1 MIGGWRGTGRP
12 HGNARLDWPL
22 VEEIKTMRGRFS
34 ASVVAEV
41 YGIGKNTVL
50 DIWNGK
56 TWRVQ

>member
-1 MIGGWRGTGRP
+1 
-12 HGNARLDWPL
+12 